1 LVRTTEQLART
12 TEQLSSH
19 QVAGGEQ
26 IPVVSW
32 YADCDP
38 EGSLQLETPMSSF
51 STYLIGFIV
60 LIIGLAIAAI
70 LVGVSQTWVIV
81 GAIILIGIAIITAT
95 TRTKTKDPPA
105 PPA

>member
-1 LVRTTEQLART
+1 MAPTTEPLARNSEPLFGTPIATPT
-12 TEQLSSH
+12 TRIE
-19 QVAGGEQ
+19 
-26 IPVVSW
+26 
-32 YADCDP
+32 P
-38 EGSLQLETPMSSF
+38 ETNMSSF

>member
-1 LVRTTEQLART
+1 MQ
-12 TEQLSSH
+12 
-19 QVAGGEQ
+19 
-26 IPVVSW
+26 PW
-32 YADCDP
+32 YTDCDP
-38 EGSLQLETPMSSF
+38 QPLLETETTMSSF

-70 LVGVSQTWVIV
+70 LLGVSQTWVIV
-81 GAIILIGIAIITAT
+81 GAIILIGIAIVSAT